1 MSASSATDSRASG
14 SRSAG
19 PDTPD
24 VAGPDEGW
32 IRRLWA
38 ACWAHRAAVVGV
50 LAVSAT
56 GTGIEAGIPL
66 LTRAAIDDAVAGTT
80 GTIGVIVTALVGL
93 ALIRF
98 GSLFARRYL
107 AGRLS
112 LDVQHDL
119 RTTVF
124 SSLQRL
130 DGAAQDRLR
139 TGQVV
144 SRCITD
150 LQLIQGLLAMAPLA
164 AGSALQLLL
173 SVAAMLYLSPL
184 LTLVALVVAPLVS
197 VAAATS
203 KRTLFPATWSAQQ
216 RAADVAQHVE
226 ETVTGVR
233 VVKGFGQEQ
242 RAVAELEGAARSLF
256 AERLR
261 VARINARFAPT
272 LSALPQLGLVGVIA
286 VGGYL
291 ALHGTVSVGTFLA
304 FATYVSALSS
314 VARILAGLTVNA
326 QLARAA
332 VERVYEVVDSQ
343 PEIADA
349 PDAAPLADGLVS
361 IVLDHVDFGY
371 SRSDPVL
378 RQLSL
383 TLAPGETVALVGP
396 AGSGKSTVSLL
407 LSRFYDV
414 HAGSVRMGPVGA
426 ETDLRA
432 LQLRSLRAS
441 VGVVFEEAFLF
452 SDTVA
457 ANIAYGRPDAD
468 INEIRAAAVAAQ
480 ADAFISALPAGY
492 DTVVGERGLTLSGGQ
507 RQRIALARALL
518 TNPRVLLLDDATSAV
533 DATTEAAIQDTL
545 RTVTA
550 ERTTLLIAH
559 RRSTL
564 ALADRIAVL
573 TEGRVVDVGTEAE
586 LTERCALFRALLAG
600 PGDSLDITHDTA
612 ALRRPLWPETDEQ
625 PTSRAHASTPGGRGT
640 GGALGG
646 LPATPGLM
654 AAVDRLPPAA
664 DVPDEAGGDLRA
676 PDPAFRLAA
685 LLRPVRAAL
694 VGVVVLVALD
704 AAATLSFPALI
715 RRAIDAGV
723 IGGSTAALRDAALL
737 GAAIVA
743 ADWFVVAA
751 QTVHTAR
758 TGERVLFALRVRS
771 YSHLQ
776 RLGLDYYERELSGRI
791 MTRMTTDV
799 DALST
804 FLQTGLATAVVS
816 IITVLGISTAL
827 LLTDATLGAVA
838 LSVLPVLGVAT
849 VVFRRVS
856 SRAYTEA
863 REKVSLVN
871 ADLQENV
878 AGMRTAQAYVRE
890 SRSAAR
896 FVGRSGDYRQARM
909 RAQRAISLYFPFVGL
924 LSDLAEAAVLLV
936 GASRVASGA
945 TSAGELTAFV
955 LYLGLFFG
963 PIQQLSQVFDGYQQ
977 ARVGL
982 QRIGDLLRTPTS
994 VAQRTGAQLITGRLH
1009 GAVELRGVSFR
1020 YPGLAEDALHDLH
1033 LSIPAGSTVALVG
1046 ETGAGK
1052 STVVKLLARF
1062 YDVTSG
1068 AVLVDG
1074 TDIREFDLADYRS
1087 RLGVVPQEPHLFTGD
1102 VASNIAYGRP
1112 DASRADIE
1120 AAARR
1125 VGALEVLADL
1135 TYGLRQPTGE
1145 RGQGLSAGQRQLVAL
1160 ARAELVDPDLL
1171 LLDEATAALDPA
1183 TEAAVLTASDR
1194 LTGSRT
1200 AVIVAHRLATAAR
1213 ADLVV
1218 VLHSGRIV
1226 EQGTH
1231 GELLAAD
1238 GAYAA
1243 LWRASTRPTA
1253 GRLERVPRDSARS
1266 TRLTSM

>member
-1 MSASSATDSRASG
+1 MVS
-14 SRSAG
+14 
-19 PDTPD
+19 
-24 VAGPDEGW
+24 
-32 IRRLWA
+32 
-38 ACWAHRAAVVGV
+38 V
-50 LAVSAT
+50 LAVSAV
-56 GTGIEAGIPL
+56 GTGIEAAIPL

-80 GTIGVIVTALVGL
+80 AAITALVTALAGL
-93 ALIRF
+93 ALLRF
-98 GSLFARRYL
+98 GTLFARRYL
-107 AGRLS
+107 AGKLS

-119 RTTVF
+119 RTGVF

-144 SRCITD
+144 SRSITD

-164 AGSALQLLL
+164 AGSALQLVI
-173 SVAAMLYLSPL
+173 SIGAMLYLSPL
-184 LTLVALVVAPLVS
+184 LTAVALVIAPLVGL
-197 VAAATS
+197 AAATAR
-203 KRTLFPATWSAQQ
+203 RTLFPATWSAQQ

-242 RAVAELEGAARSLF
+242 RAVNQLEGAALSLF

-291 ALHGTVSVGTFLA
+291 ALNGAVSVGTFLA
-304 FATYVSALSS
+304 FATYVTALSS

-332 VERVYEVVDSQ
+332 VERVYEVIDSQ
-343 PEIADA
+343 PAIADA
-349 PDAAPLADGLVS
+349 PDAVPLGAGPLGV
-361 IVLDHVDFGY
+361 ILDDVDFGY
-371 SRSDPVL
+371 TRSDPVL
-378 RQLSL
+378 RGL
-383 TLAPGETVALVGP
+383 TLRLEPGETVALVGP

-407 LSRFYDV
+407 VPRFYEV
-414 HAGSVRMGPVGA
+414 HAGAVRIGPVGA
-426 ETDLRA
+426 ETDVRGLA
-432 LQLRSLRAS
+432 LQSLRAD

-457 ANIAYGRPDAD
+457 ANIAYGRPDAGEA
-468 INEIRAAAVAAQ
+468 EIRAAAAAAA
-480 ADAFISALPAGY
+480 ADGFISGLPAGY

-518 TNPRVLLLDDATSAV
+518 TDPRVLLLDDATSAV

-550 ERTTLLIAH
+550 ARTTLLIAH

-573 TEGRVVDVGTEAE
+573 EQGRVVDVGTEEE
-586 LTERCALFRALLAG
+586 LNDRCPLFRALLAG
-600 PGDSLDITHDTA
+600 PGDSLDVQHATRES
-612 ALRRPLWPETDEQ
+612 RRPLWPAVAPEQ
-625 PTSRAHASTPGGRGT
+625 TPVTTSVGSPTGGRSGGGGAI
-640 GGALGG
+640 GGALGA
-646 LPATPGLM
+646 LPATPELL
-654 AAVDRLPPAA
+654 AAVARLPPATDTPRA
-664 DVPDEAGGDLRA
+664 VSTDLRA
-676 PDPAFRLAA
+676 PDPQFRLTA
-685 LLRPVRAAL
+685 LLRPVRMAL
-694 VGVVVLVALD
+694 LGVVALVALD
-704 AAATLSFPALI
+704 AVATLAFPTLM
-715 RRAIDAGV
+715 RWAIDAGV
-723 IGGSTAALRDAALL
+723 LGGSTAVLREAALIGTL
-737 GAAIVA
+737 IVA
-743 ADWFVVAA
+743 ADWLVVAA
-751 QTVHTAR
+751 QTVRTAR
-758 TGERVLFALRVRS
+758 TGERVLYSLRVRS
-771 YSHLQ
+771 YAHLQ
-776 RLGLDYYERELSGRI
+776 RLGLDYYERELAGRI

-804 FLQTGLATAVVS
+804 ILQTGLATAVVS
-816 IITVLGISTAL
+816 VITVLGISVAL
-827 LLTDATLGAVA
+827 LLTDPTLAAVA
-838 LSVLPVLGVAT
+838 LSVLPVLAVAT
-849 VVFRRVS
+849 VLFRRIS
-856 SRAYTEA
+856 ARAYTDA
-863 REKVSLVN
+863 REKVSAVN

-878 AGMRTAQAYVRE
+878 AGMRVAQAYVRE

-896 FVGRSGDYRQARM
+896 FIGRSGDYRRARM
-909 RAQRAISLYFPFVGL
+909 RAQRAIALYFPFVGL
-924 LSDLAEAAVLLV
+924 LSDLAQAAVLLV
-936 GASRVASGA
+936 GASRVATGT

-982 QRIGDLLRTPTS
+982 QRIGELLRTPTT
-994 VAQRTGAQLITGRLH
+994 VVPHPRARHIPGRLD
-1009 GAVELRGVSFR
+1009 GAIELREVSFR
-1020 YPGLAEDALHDLH
+1020 YSGATEDALHGVNLR
-1033 LSIPAGSTVALVG
+1033 IPAGATVALVG

-1062 YDVTSG
+1062 YDATSG

-1074 TDIREFDLADYRS
+1074 TDIRQLDLTDYRH
-1087 RLGVVPQEPHLFTGD
+1087 RLGVVPQEAHLFTGD

-1112 DASRADIE
+1112 HASRGEIE
-1120 AAARR
+1120 AAAGA
-1125 VGALEVLADL
+1125 VGALGVLSEL
-1135 TYGLRQPTGE
+1135 PYGLRQPTGE
-1145 RGQGLSAGQRQLVAL
+1145 RGQELSAGQRQLVAL

-1183 TEAAVLTASDR
+1183 TEAAVLTASAR
-1194 LTGSRT
+1194 VASNRT
-1200 AVIVAHRLATAAR
+1200 AVVVAHRLATAAR

-1218 VLHSGRIV
+1218 VLHDGRVV
-1226 EQGTH
+1226 EQGSH
-1231 GELLAAD
+1231 RGLLAAD

-1243 LWRASTRPTA
+1243 LWRASTRP
-1253 GRLERVPRDSARS
+1253 ARS
-1266 TRLTSM
+1266 AVQRG